1 VSFDPDSVWSL
12 GFWLCCRGI
21 WSRVLQGVKVTIGKE
36 VTTLA
41 KQENINEKIRA
52 PQVRVIGA
60 DGSQLGIIPIEKA
73 LQLAAEAQLDLV
85 EVAPNAEPPVCKIMD
100 YGKFKYQQNKRSQEA
115 KKKASVIQV
124 KEVKIRPKTDDHD
137 LEFKIRH
144 IRRFLAQK
152 DKAKVT
158 MLFRGREIVYS
169 DLGLKILERVL
180 EELQDEVVVEQRPK
194 MEGRNLVMVLAPKS

>member
-1 VSFDPDSVWSL
+1 M

-21 WSRVLQGVKVTIGKE
+21 WSQVVRSVKATIGKE
-36 VTTLA
+36 VTPLA

-60 DGSQLGIIPIEKA
+60 DGSQLGIIPVEKA

-137 LEFKIRH
+137 LEFKMRN
-144 IRRFLAQK
+144 IRRFLGQK

-158 MLFRGREIVYS
+158 MMFRGREIVYTEQ
-169 DLGLKILERVL
+169 GMKILERIIEAL
-180 EELQDEVVVEQRPK
+180 HDEAVVEQRPK
-194 MEGRNLVMVLAPKS
+194 MEGRNLIMVLAPKS

>member
-1 VSFDPDSVWSL
+1 
-12 GFWLCCRGI
+12 
-21 WSRVLQGVKVTIGKE
+21 
-36 VTTLA
+36 
-41 KQENINEKIRA
+41 
-52 PQVRVIGA
+52 
-60 DGSQLGIIPIEKA
+60 

-180 EELQDEVVVEQRPK
+180 ESLQDEVVVEQRPK